1 MDTLS
6 NTSNVSVGR
15 QAPIWTDTYIA
26 RNLVL
31 GTSGIVLNI
40 VTMVAIMYD
49 RSGMVSSFRVL
60 LLSLAVTD
68 LGAMLVSV
76 MSSVL
81 VCYHIIGKTICKVFV
96 ACFYLCVDCTAVT
109 TFLISAERG
118 AAILLPYRYRACA
131 LSRQKLVTMVISSW
145 LISCA
150 LVAASLVGGFEN
162 RFKCIPV
169 NSPTKG
175 GVVLQGLLQLSTAL
189 GVGTIY
195 LAIAFKL
202 RQSLAKGQ
210 RSVTVRNTALDPSPS
225 ASRSRQLS
233 YASFYFP
240 AAGPRASRNV
250 FSTSF
255 ADPDSSTTTNSSSN
269 SSSNNNNTTKTP
281 LNSSVAFIRAS
292 ISSPEDDLS
301 ADTGPPLNTCTPGQ
315 ALILLPSNSPRSLIG
330 VGYSPCQRSPPCDH
344 ASTSSQSMVDIQS
357 RGTSEELSRTAFRP
371 RHTDLTRSQLR
382 LTVYAAIL
390 TVWFCLSYLPF
401 GIYYI
406 WIVGSGEDRGREVN
420 TARNLVMS
428 FFPFVN
434 SLLNPFLFF
443 WHTRKRSLC
452 CGRDPRSR
460 RPKLRS
466 LNHLDG

>member
-210 RSVTVRNTALDPSPS
+210 RSVTIRNTALDPSPS
-225 ASRSRQLS
+225 ASRGRQLS
-233 YASFYFP
+233 YSSFYFLPQDPAFRETSSQPFDP
-240 AAGPRASRNV
+240 AA
-250 FSTSF
+250 F
-255 ADPDSSTTTNSSSN
+255 
-269 SSSNNNNTTKTP
+269 KLTP
-281 LNSSVAFIRAS
+281 QPAGAGS
-292 ISSPEDDLS
+292 
-301 ADTGPPLNTCTPGQ
+301 
-315 ALILLPSNSPRSLIG
+315 
-330 VGYSPCQRSPPCDH
+330 SPCQRSPPCDH

-357 RGTSEELSRTAFRP
+357 RGTSAELSRTAFRP

-420 TARNLVMS
+420 TARNLS
-428 FFPFVN
+428 SQPFPF
-434 SLLNPFLFF
+434 LLAHKEAVPML
-443 WHTRKRSLC
+443 WQGSAVKTTQTPIPQPL
-452 CGRDPRSR
+452 GR
-460 RPKLRS
+460 
-466 LNHLDG
+466 LNG